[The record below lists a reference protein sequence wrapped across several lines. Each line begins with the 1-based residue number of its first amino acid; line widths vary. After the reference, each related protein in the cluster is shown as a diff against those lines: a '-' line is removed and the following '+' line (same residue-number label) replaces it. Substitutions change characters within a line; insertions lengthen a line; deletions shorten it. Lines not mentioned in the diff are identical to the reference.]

1 MPVAHFTGTLGG
13 RYDGDKR
20 KQGAGLVR
28 AKTGTLTGVST
39 LAGTVVDADG
49 RLLAFAFMT
58 SGVSDTKSAQRSL
71 DTMAAA
77 LANCGC
83 RDSPSAG

>member
-1 MPVAHFTGTLGG
+1 PVAGFTGTLEE
-13 RYDGDKR
+13 RYGDEQNKP
-20 KQGAGLVR
+20 GAGLVR
-28 AKTGTLTGVST
+28 AKTGTLTGINT

-58 SGVSDTKSAQRSL
+58 SGTKDAEGAKNAL
-71 DTMAAA
+71 DRMASA

-83 RDSPSAG
+83 RDSPSSG